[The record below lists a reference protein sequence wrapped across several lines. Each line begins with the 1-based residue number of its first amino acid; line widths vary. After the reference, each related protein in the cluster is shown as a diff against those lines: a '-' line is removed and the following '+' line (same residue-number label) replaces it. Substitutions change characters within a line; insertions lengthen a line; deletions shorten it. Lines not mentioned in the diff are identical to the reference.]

1 MSTERGWRSRN
12 PRAGRV
18 VCLLTSART
27 GEMCGVYISRNSD
40 AEASSPLI
48 DFFDD
53 LDDEFPLGDGTAD
66 TAGSVICP
74 YCGEHNL
81 IALDPGSGD
90 RQDYVEDCQVCCQ
103 PWRVRVYYDAQ
114 GSASVRV
121 DREVA

>member
-1 MSTERGWRSRN
+1 
-12 PRAGRV
+12 
-18 VCLLTSART
+18 
-27 GEMCGVYISRNSD
+27 MCGEYIPRNSD
-40 AEASSPLI
+40 AGASSPLI

-74 YCGEHNL
+74 YCGEDNV

-114 GSASVRV
+114 GGASVHV